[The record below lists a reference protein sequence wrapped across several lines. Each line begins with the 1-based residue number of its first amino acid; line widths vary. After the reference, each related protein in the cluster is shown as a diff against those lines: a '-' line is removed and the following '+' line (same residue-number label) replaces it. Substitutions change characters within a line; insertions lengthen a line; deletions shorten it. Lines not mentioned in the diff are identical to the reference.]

1 MEILIRW
8 IVIYSV
14 DSAIYLLVNRDQDC
28 KDASG
33 LKFIKFDAV
42 TSGQRCKIAIFVEF

>member
-1 MEILIRW
+1 MLIRW
-8 IVIYSV
+8 IVIYPV

-33 LKFIKFDAV
+33 FKFIEFDAV
-42 TSGQRCKIAIFVEF
+42 TGGQRRKIAIFVEF